1 MPGCAR
7 RCSIGSPIRP
17 TLSKQVRSRT
27 VFAGPCGRNAK
38 SDPWRPLFHSAS
50 ASPYGLRSSRT
61 ELYPLNLQRPKVGQI
76 KPPKWAKPTCQKQ
89 KETNNVNIAP
99 SRNRFNRKPHIA
111 AWPPAAVVQ
120 GTEGRDSGS
129 PAQEPRQLDSVLR
142 PFGSRPTV
150 QRQREGT
157 PRRRVP
163 HREQNRAPRSAG
175 TRQLST
181 RRVSGRGRRRE
192 PDVEA

>member
-76 KPPKWAKPTCQKQ
+76 KPPKWAKPTCQKH
-89 KETNNVNIAP
+89 TLFLDSA
-99 SRNRFNRKPHIA
+99 
-111 AWPPAAVVQ
+111 
-120 GTEGRDSGS
+120 DSGLS
-129 PAQEPRQLDSVLR
+129 PTAFAEKLSEFGNAVRQARDA
-142 PFGSRPTV
+142 
-150 QRQREGT
+150 
-157 PRRRVP
+157 
-163 HREQNRAPRSAG
+163 H
-175 TRQLST
+175 
-181 RRVSGRGRRRE
+181 
-192 PDVEA
+192 

>member
-76 KPPKWAKPTCQKQ
+76 KPPKWAKPTCQKHHVG
-89 KETNNVNIAP
+89 KEHFLHFCHARINEC
-99 SRNRFNRKPHIA
+99 H
-111 AWPPAAVVQ
+111 
-120 GTEGRDSGS
+120 
-129 PAQEPRQLDSVLR
+129 LR
-142 PFGSRPTV
+142 SNPVPDIRPTGAICLV
-150 QRQREGT
+150 LEFLGIFPSTLRL
-157 PRRRVP
+157 
-163 HREQNRAPRSAG
+163 QNC
-175 TRQLST
+175 LDLIE
-181 RRVSGRGRRRE
+181 SGRKLE
-192 PDVEA
+192 T

>member
-17 TLSKQVRSRT
+17 TLSKQARSRT

-76 KPPKWAKPTCQKQ
+76 KPPKWAKPTCQKHHV
-89 KETNNVNIAP
+89 EAIDSLCDSAA
-99 SRNRFNRKPHIA
+99 NRF
-111 AWPPAAVVQ
+111 
-120 GTEGRDSGS
+120 
-129 PAQEPRQLDSVLR
+129 VLKA
-142 PFGSRPTV
+142 TV
-150 QRQREGT
+150 Y
-157 PRRRVP
+157 PSKD
-163 HREQNRAPRSAG
+163 SAG
-175 TRQLST
+175 FVGYGDADPSN
-181 RRVSGRGRRRE
+181 VSLLVRGAEMRIA
-192 PDVEA
+192 EARAVDRAL

>member
-89 KETNNVNIAP
+89 LLP
-99 SRNRFNRKPHIA
+99 SDA
-111 AWPPAAVVQ
+111 ATVSPAIL
-120 GTEGRDSGS
+120 GS
-129 PAQEPRQLDSVLR
+129 PQRSVARSLAELGAHS
-142 PFGSRPTV
+142 FEHFECETV
-150 QRQREGT
+150 FEIL
-157 PRRRVP
+157 V
-163 HREQNRAPRSAG
+163 RAWR
-175 TRQLST
+175 L
-181 RRVSGRGRRRE
+181 
-192 PDVEA
+192 

>member
-38 SDPWRPLFHSAS
+38 SDPWRPPFHSAS

-76 KPPKWAKPTCQKQ
+76 KPPKWAKPTCQKHKDQ
-89 KETNNVNIAP
+89 YYIKTSEYL
-99 SRNRFNRKPHIA
+99 
-111 AWPPAAVVQ
+111 
-120 GTEGRDSGS
+120 RDY
-129 PAQEPRQLDSVLR
+129 AFRLR
-142 PFGSRPTV
+142 PNDDKKPMRVHYFRLADAA
-150 QRQREGT
+150 EGEHDNVKAAEGKD
-157 PRRRVP
+157 RVFVL
-163 HREQNRAPRSAG
+163 SAAG
-175 TRQLST
+175 E
-181 RRVSGRGRRRE
+181 SGH
-192 PDVEA
+192 DFIA

>member
-17 TLSKQVRSRT
+17 TLSKQARSRT

-89 KETNNVNIAP
+89 QVFHRYFTDFKLPIAGDLQCLNVC
-99 SRNRFNRKPHIA
+99 
-111 AWPPAAVVQ
+111 PAF
-120 GTEGRDSGS
+120 
-129 PAQEPRQLDSVLR
+129 VL
-142 PFGSRPTV
+142 V
-150 QRQREGT
+150 
-157 PRRRVP
+157 
-163 HREQNRAPRSAG
+163 
-175 TRQLST
+175 
-181 RRVSGRGRRRE
+181 
-192 PDVEA
+192 DVEER